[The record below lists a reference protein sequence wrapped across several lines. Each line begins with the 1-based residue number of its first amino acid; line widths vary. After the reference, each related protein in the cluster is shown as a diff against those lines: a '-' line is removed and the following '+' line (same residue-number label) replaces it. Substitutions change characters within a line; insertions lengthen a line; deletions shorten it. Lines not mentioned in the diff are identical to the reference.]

1 MLAESCTGVNGMD
14 VCEASPLC
22 FFERSH
28 NEALGCGVLVCI
40 AGGLPHGRGKAGTL
54 RLPQGRG
61 KAGTLRL
68 PCQLAKGLNRRFHA
82 CGPRVAATETQA
94 ITEIF

>member
-1 MLAESCTGVNGMD
+1 MD
-14 VCEASPLC
+14 VCEASPRC

-54 RLPQGRG
+54 AYRKEEAKRGRF
-61 KAGTLRL
+61 AYR
-68 PCQLAKGLNRRFHA
+68 ASW
-82 CGPRVAATETQA
+82 PRV
-94 ITEIF
+94 